1 MDLGGALEPP
11 GGLAGL
17 SDDAVGFV
25 FDQYA
30 ATMAA
35 AHAHL
40 LAVICEV
47 GARER
52 LVSDDGARSVGAW
65 VAARA
70 GVRRATGEAWAGAA
84 GRLAGLPVMWSVM
97 AEGEL
102 SFEQVGP
109 ASVLATAET
118 DAVVTERARVEGAA
132 ALARAAADARRVER
146 HKRRRGVDHLRLSE
160 NAEGTGG
167 TIRGELFG
175 DRFERVRNA
184 LEAGAGRVPR
194 RDDGSYEEG
203 GLRMAVA
210 LDELASAAVAGE
222 ADPDRATVVI
232 HADADRLRALDD
244 GDGAAAGTAVFG
256 SGLPTDSDTLRR
268 LSCDCRAQL
277 VAHDASGLPVA
288 VGSPQ
293 RTAPAW
299 LRRLLVRRD
308 RWCTFPGCETKR
320 HLHAHHIVHWADGG
334 PTIVEN
340 LIMVCSH
347 HHRLLHDDGWGVAL
361 PRDGTTAWTRPGGVP
376 FIPGPLTRLRELKRH
391 LARRN
396 DPANHHHPSR
406 RASGQAPATGDPP
419 GTAAGG
425 DLRSTGDPPGTAPP
439 PTGDPPSSSDPP
451 AATG

>member
-1 MDLGGALEPP
+1 MGVDLGGALEPP
-11 GGLAGL
+11 DGLAGL

-40 LAVICEV
+40 LAVIAEV
-47 GARER
+47 GSREQM
-52 LVSDDGARSVGAW
+52 VCDDGARTVGAW

-84 GRLAGLPVMWSVM
+84 GRLASLPVMFASM

-102 SFEQVGP
+102 SFDRVAP
-109 ASVLATAET
+109 ASQLATADT
-118 DAVVTERARVEGAA
+118 DGSVTELAKIEAA
-132 ALARAAADARRVER
+132 ATLARAAADARRVER
-146 HKRRRGVDHLRLSE
+146 GRKRSGVDNLRVAE

-167 TIRGELFG
+167 SIRGELYG

-184 LEAGAGRVPR
+184 LEAEAARVPR
-194 RDDGSYEEG
+194 RPDGSYEEG
-203 GLRMAVA
+203 GLRMAIA
-210 LDELASAAVAGE
+210 LDELASAAIADE

-232 HADADRLRALDD
+232 HADADRFRSSGDD
-244 GDGAAAGTAVFG
+244 ELVGTALFG
-256 SGLPTDSDTLRR
+256 SGLPTDTDTLRR
-268 LSCDCRAQL
+268 LTCDCRAQL
-277 VAHDASGLPVA
+277 ALHDASGLAVA

-293 RTAPAW
+293 RTAPHW
-299 LRRLLVRRD
+299 LRRLVVRRD

-334 PTIVEN
+334 PTIIEN
-340 LIMVCSH
+340 LIMVCAH

-361 PRDGTTAWTRPGGVP
+361 RRDGTTAWTRPGGVP
-376 FIPGPLTRLRELKRH
+376 FVPGPHTRLRELKRH

-396 DPANHHHPSR
+396 DPTNRDPKRSRPSSPQAAG
-406 RASGQAPATGDPP
+406 ASPDSPPATGDPP
-419 GTAAGG
+419 G
-425 DLRSTGDPPGTAPP
+425 DPPRTAD
-439 PTGDPPSSSDPP
+439 T
-451 AATG
+451 A